1 MRTPNTEVDSEA
13 PITGMLTAEVVRIA
27 SGISR
32 FADGLL
38 DAYHEIADNLVSRT
52 AELVGG
58 LARSIGE
65 RLLGGNGTPNPR
77 DGPSAPPLAPLPV
90 PPQGPPGACSAS
102 SSGAGCS
109 GEDGLFYKE
118 FAAWTPRL
126 PEPAGGGGLLLN
138 ASEAVKLGSYYPL
151 VGERPG

>member
-1 MRTPNTEVDSEA
+1 MRTPNAEVDFEA
-13 PITGMLTAEVVRIA
+13 PITGMLAVEVVRIVG
-27 SGISR
+27 GISR

-38 DAYHEIADNLVSRT
+38 GAYHEITGSLVSGT

-65 RLLGGNGTPNPR
+65 RLLGGGGTPNPR

-102 SSGAGCS
+102 SSSAGCS
-109 GEDGLFYKE
+109 GEDGPFYKE
-118 FAAWTPRL
+118 FAAWPSRL
-126 PEPAGGGGLLLN
+126 PEFAGGGGLLLN
-138 ASEAVKLGSYYPL
+138 ASEAVKLVSYHPL